1 MRDLNAADESG
12 GILQQF
18 FPANLEN
25 SAREHG
31 GFRGARGGIPS
42 AEGLLRL
49 LLLHVAGG
57 LSLEQAVVRAREH
70 KLVNISAV
78 GLFKRLRSSGP
89 WLMWLTEQLVKR
101 LSADWDDALWKGRPI
116 RVLDAT
122 DIEEPWPTGTDWRL
136 PFSPRLPQLGCD
148 FLELH

>member
-1 MRDLNAADESG
+1 MRDLNAADESWE
-12 GILQQF
+12 ILQQF
-18 FPANLEN
+18 LPDNLEE

-31 GFRGARGGIPS
+31 AFQRARGEIQS
-42 AEGLLRL
+42 AAVLLRL

-89 WLMWLTEQLVKR
+89 WLVWLTEQLVKT
-101 LSADWDDALWKGRPI
+101 LAADWDDALWKGRPFACSTL
-116 RVLDAT
+116 RTSKSRA
-122 DIEEPWPTGTDWRL
+122 DWDGL
-136 PFSPRLPQLGCD
+136 AVALFAAAAAVKL
-148 FLELH
+148 